1 MVFIGI
7 SGLFWTIVYILIIR
21 RDFADKTYGMPL
33 AALAINIA
41 WEIRFSLAFY
51 SPDIM
56 LLPQVINTVW
66 ALFDIVIV
74 FTVLKFGAPAFSKTY
89 KAAPGKGSFLGMFG
103 FMLAFCFV
111 SIFIGT
117 DFLTTIPAF
126 EGSVW
131 EAAKLIAYAQNLLMS
146 ALFIAMI
153 WQRDSVEGQSFWIAF
168 CKWFGMFIVMFN
180 YLPSHPL
187 PTFGMMWLIF
197 AAIEVCDI
205 WYMILVWK
213 KCKAQGINPLKLV

>member
-1 MVFIGI
+1 MIFIGI
-7 SGLFWTIVYILIIR
+7 SGVLWTIVYILIIR

-41 WEIRFSLAFY
+41 WEIRFSMLFY

-66 ALFDIVIV
+66 ALFDVVIV
-74 FTVLKFGAPAFSKTY
+74 VTVLKFGTPAFAKSYKSKV
-89 KAAPGKGSFLGMFG
+89 GKGSFLGMFG
-103 FMLAFCFV
+103 IMLVFCFV
-111 SIFIGT
+111 FIFVGT

-126 EGSVW
+126 NGSVW

-146 ALFIAMI
+146 ALFIAMM
-153 WQRDSVEGQSFWIAF
+153 WQRDSLEGQSFWIAF
-168 CKWFGMFIVMFN
+168 CKWFGTFIVMFN
-180 YLPSHPL
+180 YLPSRPL
-187 PTFGMMWLIF
+187 PEFAVMWLIF

-205 WYMILVWK
+205 WYMVMVWR
-213 KCKAQGINPLKLV
+213 KCKLEGVNPLKLV